1 MRRETAYKLAGR
13 HHDRPSPGADIDKQR
28 EIRFKGLPPG
38 QVERAW
44 KALQA
49 LKGLQLERADDALT
63 IVVRYSVLDYSLET
77 LEEALRDAGF
87 ALENSLYVK
96 LVRALVYF
104 SEETQRHN
112 LLSPERLIKQS
123 NEVLHP
129 GLGPPAAWR
138 PRRHAARAAR
148 IQVSR

>member
-13 HHDRPSPGADIDKQR
+13 HHDRPVPGADIHKQR

-49 LKGLQLERADDALT
+49 LKGLQLERDDETLT

-77 LEEALRDAGF
+77 LEDALRDAGF

-104 SEETQRHN
+104 CEETQRHN

-123 NEVLHP
+123 HEVYIQAWDHQLH
-129 GLGPPAAWR
+129 GDHDDTPPELR
-138 PRRHAARAAR
+138 EYK
-148 IQVSR
+148 